1 MLNTEKPSRTKWHKQ
16 MRAILNLII
25 YLVGL
30 IGFQIIYSNSDYDLT
45 TRIIFQGAFGFA
57 FLYLITIELI
67 YSIKKAR
74 HIKIG
79 DNFKGKIIG
88 TFVGFV
94 FAIFDILDII
104 SGEKNIIASWMLFAG
119 LIIIVISWID
129 SNHELI
135 LLPKRLIIKK
145 DKRQT
150 VKKTDLEEFLIENKL
165 LRIRLHD
172 KVFAISLDNVSESD
186 IKYISDWK
194 DN

>member
-1 MLNTEKPSRTKWHKQ
+1 

-45 TRIIFQGAFGFA
+45 TKIIFQGAFGFA

-88 TFVGFV
+88 TFVGFI
-94 FAIFDILDII
+94 FAIFDIIDII
-104 SGEKNIIASWMLFAG
+104 SGEKSIIDSWMLFAG

-150 VKKTDLEEFLIENKL
+150 VKKIDLEEFLIEDKL

-172 KVFAISLDNVSESD
+172 KVFVINLDNLSESD
-186 IKYISDWK
+186 IKYLTDWK
-194 DN
+194 EI